1 MECLLSQACKKNPHH
16 SDNASYTSLSME
28 RVIALLTK
36 RINLERSVKRVK
48 RKKKNLYY
56 YSFSGMDPNDILRK
70 YLSLGEGE
78 TVESWQS
85 GEPMKAIKMMIRT
98 KSGRLVEKTIFV
110 SADDY
115 DRMMREGGDPNSIL
129 RKYLDP
135 NEGTIESWEKV
146 PEPGMKVSVEEERIN
161 LQISSSVKCL
171 IHRIVMSNRGGG

>member
-1 MECLLSQACKKNPHH
+1 
-16 SDNASYTSLSME
+16 
-28 RVIALLTK
+28 
-36 RINLERSVKRVK
+36 
-48 RKKKNLYY
+48 
-56 YSFSGMDPNDILRK
+56 MDPNDILRK

-161 LQISSSVKCL
+161 LQVSSSVKCL
-171 IHRIVMSNRGGG
+171 IHRLVMSSRGGGRGGRQLKDARRVKICSTSGTSVMFIFGWNTFVGSNVIHSACFVGK